1 LGRGY
6 AGGDVDEDNRNWKSI
21 QHVLDAVGSPLSL
34 ALSLLLC
41 LICEPRDSNEGAS
54 VVAGDAPST
63 LQALQLLSRL
73 HQLHDGQRAL
83 QLPIERLARRMAAQS
98 DPATR
103 NSIYERLLQG
113 ELAGD
118 DDQDE
123 LRTML

>member
-1 LGRGY
+1 M
-6 AGGDVDEDNRNWKSI
+6 ESTPFWHSFISI
-21 QHVLDAVGSPLSL
+21 HFFTQHSIRSILR
-34 ALSLLLC
+34 LLC
-41 LICEPRDSNEGAS
+41 RICEHRDSDGGAS
-54 VVAGDAPST
+54 RTGSGDGDGNAPSS

-73 HQLHDGQRAL
+73 HQLHGGQRAL
-83 QLPIERLARRMAAQS
+83 QLPMERLARRLAAQS

-103 NSIYERLLQG
+103 NCIYERLLQG